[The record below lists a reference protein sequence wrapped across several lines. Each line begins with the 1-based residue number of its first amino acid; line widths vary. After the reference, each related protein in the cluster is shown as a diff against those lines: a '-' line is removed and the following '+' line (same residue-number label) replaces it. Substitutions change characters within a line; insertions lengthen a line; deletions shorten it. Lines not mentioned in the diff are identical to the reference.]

1 MIGFSPKQKN
11 LKLNPVKLGSQPN
24 GLLKT
29 ELLDVTEAVF
39 GWDWIVNIHT
49 IMRIINNYC
58 KGLDIIR
65 VTKNY
70 IYFTDLCKISS

>member
-29 ELLDVTEAVF
+29 ELLDVTGAVF
-39 GWDWIVNIHT
+39 GWDRMDSKHT
-49 IMRIINNYC
+49 HNNA
-58 KGLDIIR
+58 D
-65 VTKNY
+65 NQ
-70 IYFTDLCKISS
+70 